1 MSRIRK
7 WGFGAATA
15 LLAVTPIA
23 AFAAP
28 VYAAVPTVSQ
38 TALDQVKKFALSV
51 QDLKSVV
58 LSVSASDWQ
67 TIQGA
72 VDSLPSDSTTW
83 GNVLGN
89 SNDPDLPQAL
99 ADLSEIVKDI
109 VDAGGQVL
117 DSQGNVD
124 STIQD
129 QLNDFKNNYAN
140 LISSSGLTVGDLV
153 EFVQGLVLAQV
164 PSNWNTIYD
173 VLTNTFGLDPLTVL
187 QNLQRQ
193 VPSLKDA
200 RQTVIKDYLPK
211 RVKASFTD
219 SNHPTVTYSGSS
231 IVVPKGVTLK
241 PVLKLD
247 GTPVFNGQVLGGI
260 SWSSDTSAITVDS
273 TGSITVNGPGTLT
286 AKKSLSFL
294 GSGGPVVELYKVS
307 VSLQTSSGGGG
318 GGGGG
323 GIPTPPPPPPSNGG
337 SVVTPSGP
345 VTSVT
350 TADGQ
355 VLSSVEVTAQDLSP
369 VLSNP
374 NVKEIVVS
382 VPQRNDAKGAQAILS
397 LDILNQLQQGTRR
410 VLTIRT
416 AVGALTVPADAVT
429 KDVIAGALGVPVDR
443 LDATKVKVSFT
454 VSLASDV
461 RSRQVTDA
469 AQRGGLPVIAP
480 VLNFSIQ
487 VTFENG
493 TARELK
499 NFGNHYIVHQ
509 VSLQD
514 SGVPAGQA
522 TGVMVVGEGD
532 RTAFVPAPTVVV
544 NGVAKIMV
552 PHDSTYTV
560 VKVNRSFP
568 DVPGEYWGADF
579 IRGLANRLVVVGYP
593 DGKFYPDRPIT
604 RAEFATILVRS
615 LGLEPVNSSPF
626 PDVDQSAWYGPYVGA
641 AVKAGLVHGYTD
653 GTFHPSAQ
661 ISREEAAQMLYNAE
675 KFLKTDTGVDHDRAV
690 QAVGR
695 FTDGKNVSTAFVDAV
710 GTLTSQGLIKG
721 YPDGSFQPAG
731 KTTRAEMSTLVYK
744 LLKLAGLIN

>member
-7 WGFGAATA
+7 WGFGAATVF
-15 LLAVTPIA
+15 LAVTPVA
-23 AFAAP
+23 AVAAP
-28 VYAAVPTVSQ
+28 VYAAGPTVSQ

-58 LSVSASDWQ
+58 SSVSASDWQ

-72 VDSLPSDSTTW
+72 VDNLPSDSTTW
-83 GNVLGN
+83 NSVLGN

-129 QLNDFKNNYAN
+129 QLNNFKNDHAN
-140 LISSSGLTVGDLV
+140 VISGSGLTVGDFV

-164 PSNWNTIYD
+164 PSNWNIIYD

-187 QNLQRQ
+187 QNLQSQ

-219 SNHPTVTYSGSS
+219 LNSPTITYSGSS

-260 SWSSDTSAITVDS
+260 SWSSDTPAITVDS
-273 TGSITVNGPGTLT
+273 SGFITVNGPGTLT

-307 VSLQTSSGGGG
+307 VSLQTSGGGG

-323 GIPTPPPPPPSNGG
+323 GTPAPPSPPPSNGG

-350 TADGQ
+350 TGDGQ
-355 VLSSVEVTAQDLSP
+355 VVSSVDVTAGDLSSVLG
-369 VLSNP
+369 NP
-374 NVKEIVVS
+374 NVKEIIVN
-382 VPQRNDAKGAQAILS
+382 VPQRDNAKGAQANLT
-397 LDILNQLQQGTRR
+397 LDTLNQLQQSARR

-429 KDVIAGALGVPVDR
+429 KDVIAGALGVPEDR

-454 VSLASDV
+454 VSLASDA
-461 RSRQVTDA
+461 RSRQVSEA

-493 TARELK
+493 KAQELT

-509 VSLQD
+509 VPLQD
-514 SGVPAGQA
+514 RGVPAGQA
-522 TGVMVVGEGD
+522 AGVMVVGEGD

-560 VKVNRSFP
+560 VKVNRSFA
-568 DVPGEYWGADF
+568 DVPGGYWGADF
-579 IRGLANRLVVVGYP
+579 IGGLANRLVVVGYP

-615 LGLEPVNSSPF
+615 LGLEPVNGSPF
-626 PDVDQSAWYGPYVGA
+626 PDVEQSAWYGPYVGA

-653 GTFHPSAQ
+653 GTFRPSAQ

-675 KFLKTDTGVDHDRAV
+675 KFLKTDTGVDRDRAV